1 MKSQPSSMPP
11 NSDLASSPNSARK
24 LRIIATLFVVM
35 LICFLALDN
44 FRIQTLASIRA
55 YVEGEGLWSKAQ
67 KESVLALHR
76 YGRSLNE
83 KDYQDYLTA
92 IAVPLGDHE
101 ARLELEK
108 NRPDFNLVYRGF
120 LQGRNH
126 TDDLNGMATLFRR
139 FRNVSYM
146 AAAIDTWT
154 QGDSDIAHLQDAATA
169 LHSEILSGPRNPQKI
184 ESLVERIDDIDNHLT
199 PLENQFSDQMTL
211 GSLMMSYYLS
221 LFVFGVAAIL
231 LAAGVTFSFHLARQ
245 IQESELALERAS
257 ETLKKSE
264 RRFRSLLQDLSDV
277 ILVLAPDGTVYYASY
292 SADRIF
298 GYPPREL
305 MGRNMFSLIDS
316 AEQLHFRNCLEKTA
330 VQEGGTFAAEFRLRR
345 KDGSWINLETTGNPM
360 TDDPSAGRTL
370 LTCRDV
376 TERRRLEHELSQSQK
391 MEAIGR
397 LAGGIAHDF
406 NNILMIIGGYAEILR
421 SQLHPTDPLHKNADS
436 VLKTVDRG
444 AALTKRLLS
453 FSRKQVMSPRN
464 LDLNAILEDMSK
476 ILPRLLG
483 GGIEITILPGRNTG
497 MIYTDSVQLEQVLIN
512 LAVNSRDAMPQGGE
526 LTIETAN
533 VDFDESHPPSQPF
546 IVPGSYVLL
555 TVKDTGRGMT
565 AETKSH
571 VFEPFYTTKEQGKGT
586 GLGLSIVYGIVKRSG
601 GYILVES
608 EPNAGTCIKI
618 YFPRVDVAPELPHA
632 ADEIEKTGT
641 DSGTVLIVEDEDLL
655 RNMICEFLTR
665 AGYTVLE
672 AGNGAEAM
680 AALERFGRPID
691 ILVTDVILPKI
702 RGPELAQKL
711 LEKFPDLKV
720 VYISGYTGSSLV
732 RDGILEA
739 GTILVQ
745 KPFKLQDLARV
756 IRETLSRV
764 QS

>member
-1 MKSQPSSMPP
+1 
-11 NSDLASSPNSARK
+11 
-24 LRIIATLFVVM
+24 
-35 LICFLALDN
+35 
-44 FRIQTLASIRA
+44 
-55 YVEGEGLWSKAQ
+55 
-67 KESVLALHR
+67 
-76 YGRSLNE
+76 
-83 KDYQDYLTA
+83 
-92 IAVPLGDHE
+92 
-101 ARLELEK
+101 
-108 NRPDFNLVYRGF
+108 
-120 LQGRNH
+120 
-126 TDDLNGMATLFRR
+126 
-139 FRNVSYM
+139 
-146 AAAIDTWT
+146 
-154 QGDSDIAHLQDAATA
+154 
-169 LHSEILSGPRNPQKI
+169 
-184 ESLVERIDDIDNHLT
+184 
-199 PLENQFSDQMTL
+199 
-211 GSLMMSYYLS
+211 
-221 LFVFGVAAIL
+221 
-231 LAAGVTFSFHLARQ
+231 
-245 IQESELALERAS
+245 
-257 ETLKKSE
+257 
-264 RRFRSLLQDLSDV
+264 
-277 ILVLAPDGTVYYASY
+277 
-292 SADRIF
+292 
-298 GYPPREL
+298 
-305 MGRNMFSLIDS
+305 
-316 AEQLHFRNCLEKTA
+316 
-330 VQEGGTFAAEFRLRR
+330 
-345 KDGSWINLETTGNPM
+345 
-360 TDDPSAGRTL
+360 
-370 LTCRDV
+370 
-376 TERRRLEHELSQSQK
+376 
-391 MEAIGR
+391 
-397 LAGGIAHDF
+397 
-406 NNILMIIGGYAEILR
+406 
-421 SQLHPTDPLHKNADS
+421 
-436 VLKTVDRG
+436 
-444 AALTKRLLS
+444 
-453 FSRKQVMSPRN
+453 
-464 LDLNAILEDMSK
+464 MSK